1 MIDTREMNDLG
12 PAKFRNQADNNSEQ
26 ICYYN
31 WNKKDK
37 TFNSFLAVRKQTL
50 TGDKI
55 IFSIVKITVCI
66 NNAIYTDIS
75 DKLDKLNND
84 IVQFEQSVQGI
95 SENSTGWETTD
106 RTKRQYTKN
115 DRRIS
120 KKPRFLSK

>member
-1 MIDTREMNDLG
+1 MNDLG
-12 PAKFRNQADNNSEQ
+12 PAKFRNQAENNSEK

-55 IFSIVKITVCI
+55 IFSIVKITYKT
-66 NNAIYTDIS
+66 NKNDSIYTDIS
-75 DKLDKLNND
+75 DELDELNND

-106 RTKRQYTKN
+106 RTKRRYTEN